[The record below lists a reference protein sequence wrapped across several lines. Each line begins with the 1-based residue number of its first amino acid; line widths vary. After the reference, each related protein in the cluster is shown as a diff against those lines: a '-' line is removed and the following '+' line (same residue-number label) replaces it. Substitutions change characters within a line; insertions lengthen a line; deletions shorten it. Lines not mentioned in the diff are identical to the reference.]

1 MLDLIIKMMKIFRL
15 LVVFCSLLLLNKTYA
30 QADCILGVGLTNDS
44 IISEVFQLNEMQH
57 EKLVSFSAELKYRN
71 DLLNNELQNVKS
83 RHPQSNVKEL
93 SQLAEKY
100 KSVMDSMSRV
110 QTMIDKRMLTLFNSK
125 QYELYRNLCKEA
137 SRSPFIVIPTVYSD
151 TTNSENR

>member
-1 MLDLIIKMMKIFRL
+1 MKIFRL
-15 LVVFCSLLLLNKTYA
+15 LVVFCSFLLLNKTYA
-30 QADCILGVGLTNDS
+30 QADCILGVGLTSDS
-44 IISEVFQLNEMQH
+44 IISDVFQLNKMQH

-93 SQLAEKY
+93 SQLADKY
-100 KSVMDSMSRV
+100 KSVMDSMAQV

-151 TTNSENR
+151 SINNENR

>member
-1 MLDLIIKMMKIFRL
+1 
-15 LVVFCSLLLLNKTYA
+15 
-30 QADCILGVGLTNDS
+30 
-44 IISEVFQLNEMQH
+44 MQH

-93 SQLAEKY
+93 SQLADKY
-100 KSVMDSMSRV
+100 KSVMDSMFTI
-110 QTMIDKRMLTLFNSK
+110 QTMIDKRMMTLFNAK

-137 SRSPFIVIPTVYSD
+137 SRSPFIVIPTVYPDS
-151 TTNSENR
+151 TNIENR

>member
-1 MLDLIIKMMKIFRL
+1 MMMKILRL
-15 LVVFCSLLLLNKTYA
+15 LIVFSSFLFLNKTYA

-44 IISEVFQLNEMQH
+44 IISNVFQLNEVQH

-93 SQLAEKY
+93 SQLADKY
-100 KSVMDSMSRV
+100 KSVMDSMASV
-110 QTMIDKRMLTLFNSK
+110 QTMIDKRMLTMFNSK

-137 SRSPFIVIPTVYSD
+137 SRSPLIIIPTVYSD
-151 TTNSENR
+151 STNKENR

>member
-1 MLDLIIKMMKIFRL
+1 M
-15 LVVFCSLLLLNKTYA
+15 VFSSFLLLNITFA

-44 IISEVFQLNEMQH
+44 IISDVFQLNEMQH

-93 SQLAEKY
+93 SQLADKY
-100 KSVMDSMSRV
+100 KSVMDSMASV
-110 QTMIDKRMLTLFNSK
+110 QIMIDKRMLTLFNSK

-137 SRSPFIVIPTVYSD
+137 SRSPFIIIPTVYSD
-151 TTNSENR
+151 SINNENR

>member
-1 MLDLIIKMMKIFRL
+1 MMMKILRL
-15 LVVFCSLLLLNKTYA
+15 LIVFSSFLFLNKTYA

-44 IISEVFQLNEMQH
+44 IISDVFQLNEVQH

-93 SQLAEKY
+93 SQLADKY
-100 KSVMDSMSRV
+100 KSVMDSMASV

-137 SRSPFIVIPTVYSD
+137 SRSPLIIIPTVYSD
-151 TTNSENR
+151 STNKENR

>member
-1 MLDLIIKMMKIFRL
+1 MKIFRS
-15 LVVFCSLLLLNKTYA
+15 LVVFGSFLLFNNTFA

-44 IISEVFQLNEMQH
+44 IISDIFQLNEMQH
-57 EKLVSFSAELKYRN
+57 EKLMSFSAELKYRN

-83 RHPQSNVKEL
+83 RHPQSNVTEL
-93 SQLAEKY
+93 RQLADKY
-100 KSVMDSMSRV
+100 KSVMDSMTKV

-137 SRSPFIVIPTVYSD
+137 SRSPFIVIPAVYPDSI
-151 TTNSENR
+151 NNENR

>member
-1 MLDLIIKMMKIFRL
+1 MMKIFRL
-15 LVVFCSLLLLNKTYA
+15 LVVFCSFLLLNKTYA
-30 QADCILGVGLTNDS
+30 QADCILGVGLTSDS
-44 IISEVFQLNEMQH
+44 IISDVFQLNKMQH

-93 SQLAEKY
+93 SQLADKY
-100 KSVMDSMSRV
+100 KSVMDSMTQV

-151 TTNSENR
+151 SINNENR

>member
-1 MLDLIIKMMKIFRL
+1 MKIFRL
-15 LVVFCSLLLLNKTYA
+15 LVVFCSFLLLNKTYA
-30 QADCILGVGLTNDS
+30 QADCILGVGLTSDS
-44 IISEVFQLNEMQH
+44 IISDVFQLNEMQH

-93 SQLAEKY
+93 SQLADKY
-100 KSVMDSMSRV
+100 KSVMDSMTQV

-151 TTNSENR
+151 SINNENR

>member
-1 MLDLIIKMMKIFRL
+1 MTF
-15 LVVFCSLLLLNKTYA
+15 A

-44 IISEVFQLNEMQH
+44 IISDVFQLNEMQH

-93 SQLAEKY
+93 SQLADKY
-100 KSVMDSMSRV
+100 KSVMDSMASV
-110 QTMIDKRMLTLFNSK
+110 QIMIDKRMLTLFNSK

-137 SRSPFIVIPTVYSD
+137 SRSPFIIIPTVYSD
-151 TTNSENR
+151 STNNENR

>member
-1 MLDLIIKMMKIFRL
+1 M
-15 LVVFCSLLLLNKTYA
+15 VFSSFLFLNKTYA

-44 IISEVFQLNEMQH
+44 IISNVFQLNEVQH

-93 SQLAEKY
+93 SQLADKY
-100 KSVMDSMSRV
+100 KSVMDSMASV
-110 QTMIDKRMLTLFNSK
+110 QTMIDKRMLTMFNSK

-137 SRSPFIVIPTVYSD
+137 SRSPLIIIPTVYSD
-151 TTNSENR
+151 STNKENR

>member
-1 MLDLIIKMMKIFRL
+1 MMKIFRL
-15 LVVFCSLLLLNKTYA
+15 LVVFCSFLLLNKTYA

-44 IISEVFQLNEMQH
+44 IISDVFQLNEMQH

-93 SQLAEKY
+93 SQLADKY
-100 KSVMDSMSRV
+100 KSVMDSMAIV

-151 TTNSENR
+151 SINNENR